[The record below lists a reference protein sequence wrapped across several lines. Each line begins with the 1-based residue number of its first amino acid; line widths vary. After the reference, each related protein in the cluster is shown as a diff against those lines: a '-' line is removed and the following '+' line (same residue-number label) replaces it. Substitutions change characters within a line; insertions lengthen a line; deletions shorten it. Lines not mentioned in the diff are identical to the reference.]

1 MDTTPKKGSKTDP
14 LMVQSVVK
22 AFKVLQA
29 FDAQHPTMT
38 LSEIAQQTDLDLS
51 ASQRFAHT
59 LQQLGYLLKDP
70 GTRQFSLSL
79 KSLDL
84 AYHYR
89 VSSQLVNRVMP
100 ALHHVSRE
108 TEETVNLTVLDGTE
122 IVYIERIQSRHVL
135 ATNVTTGTRLP
146 AYCLSPGR
154 AILSRLPNDIARKVI
169 SSSELVQHTSHTE
182 TNPDRLM
189 DLIEG
194 ARQQGYAACFEE
206 LYHGDASI
214 AAPILGPDSQ
224 AIGAISI
231 ATTLARFSR
240 DEVIKKYA
248 KLIISAARSVSFL

>member
-1 MDTTPKKGSKTDP
+1 
-14 LMVQSVVK
+14 MVQSVAK

-29 FDAQHPTMT
+29 FDAQHPAMT
-38 LSEIAQQTDLDLS
+38 LSEIAQQADLDLS
-51 ASQRFAHT
+51 AAQRFAHT
-59 LQQLGYLLKDP
+59 LQQLGYLLKHP

-89 VSSQLVNRVMP
+89 LSSQLVNRAMP
-100 ALHHVSRE
+100 VLHHVSKE

-122 IVYIERIQSRHVL
+122 VVYLERIQSRHVL

-154 AILSRLPNDIARKVI
+154 AILSRLPNDIACSVI
-169 SSSELVQHTSHTE
+169 AASDLVKHTSHTE
-182 TNPDRLM
+182 TDPDRLI
-189 DLIEG
+189 DLIEA

-231 ATTLARFSR
+231 ATTLSRFSR
-240 DEVIKKYA
+240 EEVVERYA
-248 KLIISAARSVSFL
+248 KLIISAARSVSAY